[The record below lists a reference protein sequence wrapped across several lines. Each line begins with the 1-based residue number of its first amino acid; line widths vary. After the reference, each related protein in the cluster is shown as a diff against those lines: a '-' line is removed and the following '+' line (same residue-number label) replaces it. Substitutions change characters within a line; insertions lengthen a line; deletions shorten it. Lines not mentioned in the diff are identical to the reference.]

1 MHGLARLFHSHVFQ
15 KKKQNS
21 QGIGLNYISLRKM
34 RQFCRLWRKCL
45 LVIRGVRAGI
55 LQAIKHYLEMNAEI
69 KLQATDV

>member
-1 MHGLARLFHSHVFQ
+1 
-15 KKKQNS
+15 
-21 QGIGLNYISLRKM
+21 M